1 MERNVRLL
9 VCYDG
14 TDFRGWQTQPGLRTV
29 QGTLEEPLRRV
40 LRHPFKLVASG
51 RTDAGVHAV
60 GQVAN
65 VVTACEIPDDRLRQ
79 AIGARL
85 PPDVGVRAVDTV
97 AMRFHATR
105 SAVSKLYRYRIHNVS
120 ERPVAAFTQRYT
132 HHFWVPLDVEAMREA
147 ARHFVGTMD
156 FTSMTPASCE
166 RETMVRTVFR
176 CDVVRH
182 LHEIH
187 VDVEGSGFLYNQVR
201 NMVGTLIEVGRGHWA
216 PERVPAILEARDRS
230 QAGPTAP
237 ALGLCLQWVRYPAE
251 LLRPEGG
258 DDAAFVS
265 GAGDAHRD
273 DESGTSES

>member
-14 TDFRGWQTQPGLRTV
+14 TGFRGWQSQPGLRTV
-29 QGTLEEPLRRV
+29 QGTLEDSLRRV

-65 VVTACEIPDDRLRQ
+65 VVTSCDIPDNRLRH
-79 AIGARL
+79 AVGARL
-85 PPDVGVRAVDTV
+85 PADVGVRAVDTV
-97 AMRFHATR
+97 SMRFHATH

-132 HHFWVPLDVEAMREA
+132 HHFWVPLDVEAMHEA

-166 RETMVRTVFR
+166 RETTVRTVFR

-182 LHEIH
+182 LDEIR
-187 VDVEGSGFLYNQVR
+187 VDVKGSGFLYNQVR
-201 NMVGTLIEVGRGHWA
+201 NMVGTLIEIGRGHWA

-251 LLRPEGG
+251 LLRPEGEG
-258 DDAAFVS
+258 GAAFAS
-265 GAGDAHRD
+265 STGNATREG
-273 DESGTSES
+273 ESDTPES